1 LKIKIPVEKSLLNID
16 HSLLLAW
23 YHANKREMP
32 WRGHPD
38 PYAVWVSEIML
49 QQTRVDTVRP
59 YFANFMARFPDVAS
73 LAKASDDTLLKAW
86 EGLGYYTRAH
96 NLRKAAQ
103 RLAAE
108 HNGALP
114 ADPAELEKL
123 PGIGTYTSAAIASIC
138 FGVPA
143 PVVDG
148 NVIRVVSRL
157 LAWPGD
163 FKKPAE
169 AAKIREWLAPQIRA
183 AESPGDFNQA
193 MMELGAVVCSPKAPA
208 CGKCPLSPQCAAHR
222 DGTLENFPTRP
233 PQKELPVRHFAALLL
248 RDSEG
253 RVLLAQR
260 SGRRLLNGLWELP
273 CGETPR
279 PATTAD
285 AKRVY
290 ASLFKKPPPF
300 VLKRGGLV
308 THVFS
313 HFKQKMRV
321 FAGDVNHKDVP
332 PAFAWTLDP
341 SSLPLATTTRR
352 ALEFQPAFLRRARRS
367 RPTPMRNVE

>member
-1 LKIKIPVEKSLLNID
+1 LNIENSLLNIE
-16 HSLLLAW
+16 HFLLAW

-49 QQTRVDTVRP
+49 QQTQVNTVRP
-59 YFANFMARFPDVAS
+59 YFARFMARFPDVAS
-73 LAKASDDTLLKAW
+73 LAAATDDHLLKAW

-103 RLAAE
+103 IVVDK
-108 HNGALP
+108 HNGVLP
-114 ADPAELEKL
+114 SEPAELEKL
-123 PGIGTYTSAAIASIC
+123 PGIGAYTSAAIASIC

-163 FKKPAE
+163 FKKPAA
-169 AAKIREWLAPQIRA
+169 AAKIRDWLLPRIRSV
-183 AESPGDFNQA
+183 ESPGDFNQA
-193 MMELGAVVCSPKAPA
+193 LMELGALVCSPKNPA
-208 CGKCPLSPQCAAHR
+208 CGTCPLLPQCAAFSA
-222 DGTLENFPTRP
+222 GAQENFPTRP
-233 PQKELPVRHFAALLL
+233 EKKEMPVRHFAALLL

-260 SGRRLLNGLWELP
+260 AGKRLLPGLWELP
-273 CGETPR
+273 CGETQQ

-285 AKRVY
+285 AKRVC
-290 ASLFKKPPPF
+290 ALLLKNSPPII
-300 VLKRGGLV
+300 LKRGRLV

-313 HFKQKMRV
+313 HFKQSMRIFV
-321 FAGDVNHKDVP
+321 GSVDGLQNVP
-332 PAFAWTLDP
+332 DNFAWVRDT
-341 SSLPLATTTRR
+341 STLPLATTTRR
-352 ALEFQPAFLRRARRS
+352 ALAQ
-367 RPTPMRNVE
+367 

>member
-1 LKIKIPVEKSLLNID
+1 MNLIREHSRHSMTQNLLT
-16 HSLLLAW
+16 W
-23 YHANKREMP
+23 FYANKREMP

-73 LAKASDDTLLKAW
+73 LAKASDASLLKAW

-103 RLAAE
+103 ILAAE

-123 PGIGTYTSAAIASIC
+123 PGIGAYTSAAIASIC
-138 FGVPA
+138 FGVPV

-157 LAWPGD
+157 LAWPD
-163 FKKPAE
+163 NFKIPAA
-169 AAKIREWLAPQIRA
+169 AAKIREWLAPRIQA

-193 MMELGAVVCSPKAPA
+193 LMELGAMVCSPKAPA
-208 CGKCPLSPQCAAHR
+208 CGKCPLSPQCAACR
-222 DGTLENFPTRP
+222 DGTQENFPTRP

-260 SGRRLLNGLWELP
+260 MEKRLLNGLWELP
-273 CGETPR
+273 CGETQR

-285 AKRVY
+285 AKRLL
-290 ASLFKKPPPF
+290 ASFFQNPPAVQF
-300 VLKRGGLV
+300 QRGALV

-313 HFKQKMRV
+313 HFKQSMRIFIASV
-321 FAGDVNHKDVP
+321 DGLQPLP
-332 PAFAWTLDP
+332 PHFAWVPDT
-341 SSLPLATTTRR
+341 STHPLATASRR
-352 ALEFQPAFLRRARRS
+352 ALESLKKRR
-367 RPTPMRNVE
+367 V